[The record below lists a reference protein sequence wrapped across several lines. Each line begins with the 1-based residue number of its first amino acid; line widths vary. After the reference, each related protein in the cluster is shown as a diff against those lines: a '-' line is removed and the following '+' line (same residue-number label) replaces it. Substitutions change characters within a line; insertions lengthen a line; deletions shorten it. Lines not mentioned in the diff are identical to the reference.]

1 MVLRRERVG
10 SLSPTVQA
18 KRSIRECLMLKH
30 RMRDAYSH
38 RCSFPRE
45 QEPGRSVSSGRKA
58 GVLPN
63 VVTMIVFFFSLL
75 VLVRSFVVLSIT
87 LFQYERSHVM
97 EALRSGVLWATPQ
110 ARTAAMTFVHAI
122 TAALA
127 FAIPPLQP
135 HITGQPHYLLGV
147 IYIGLLTMAM
157 FTAFVLCFDREDAPW
172 SLATIAASSWCC
184 MAMGMLRLVQQQYV
198 EHSRHKHGTA
208 SLQHACVKL

>member
-1 MVLRRERVG
+1 
-10 SLSPTVQA
+10 
-18 KRSIRECLMLKH
+18 
-30 RMRDAYSH
+30 
-38 RCSFPRE
+38 
-45 QEPGRSVSSGRKA
+45 
-58 GVLPN
+58 
-63 VVTMIVFFFSLL
+63 MIVFFFSLL

-198 EHSRHKHGTA
+198 EHSRWMHYSHLLLWLGFGLVQTA
-208 SLQHACVKL
+208 DYIEIRLWSAQWAAMPIP